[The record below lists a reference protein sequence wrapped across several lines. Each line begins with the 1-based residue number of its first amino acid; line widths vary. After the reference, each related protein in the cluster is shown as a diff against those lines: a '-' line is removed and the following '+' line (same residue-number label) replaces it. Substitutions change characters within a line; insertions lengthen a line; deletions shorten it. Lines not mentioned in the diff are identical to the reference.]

1 MERLADERPELLV
14 SVEKLIVATYL
25 SGGTIRFADPEAA
38 DLMAR
43 GFCYLEMLH
52 DTFTYSI
59 TEPLMIDAA
68 RSYLEANHKWS
79 ILGSLIRMMPDD
91 FMSASGRGNL
101 FERVVAAALLRF
113 VGGKYGGDFAK
124 VISKVYSGSVPRA
137 MKPFLV
143 LRARTA
149 ASLDESGLASL
160 LNRPDAKQRDR
171 IFFPPH
177 LAGPDLVALLGP
189 PGVSNDLCLLT
200 CDCKFYSATVP
211 TAQAEH
217 NRSATS
223 KIADGADIPARA
235 LQLEVLFPT
244 VAPEHLGYRRESDSF
259 LRICI
264 DSTNCSWLFTSTEVA
279 LLVSISKLKQ

>member
-1 MERLADERPELLV
+1 MERLADERPELLA

-25 SGGTIRFADPEAA
+25 SGGTTRFADPEAA

-52 DTFTYSI
+52 DTITYSI

-68 RSYLEANHKWS
+68 RFYLKANHKWS

-91 FMSASGRGNL
+91 FMSASGRWNL

-113 VGGKYGGDFAK
+113 VGDRYGGDFAK
-124 VISKVYSGSVPRA
+124 VISKVYSGSIPRA

-160 LNRPDAKQRDR
+160 LNRSDAKQRDR

-200 CDCKFYSATVP
+200 CGCKFSSATVP
-211 TAQAEH
+211 TAH

-223 KIADGADIPARA
+223 KIADDADIPARA

-259 LRICI
+259 VRICI
-264 DSTNCSWLFTSTEVA
+264 DSTNCSWLFTPTEVA